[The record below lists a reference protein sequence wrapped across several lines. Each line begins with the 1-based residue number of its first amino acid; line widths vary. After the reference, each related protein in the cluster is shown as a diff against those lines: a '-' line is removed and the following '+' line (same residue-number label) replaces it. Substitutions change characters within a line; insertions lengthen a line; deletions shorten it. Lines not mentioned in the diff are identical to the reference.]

1 MAQNITASSGNSS
14 GADEALRSQRKIE
27 IVKLVGSSTAAADTS
42 NAYVSRLER
51 PAICIGGG
59 FAISVSGRSVTF
71 TALFA
76 LGSNTNYVILAE
88 AL

>member
-1 MAQNITASSGNSS
+1 MAQNIVASSGNSS
-14 GADEALRSQRKIE
+14 GADEAIRSQRKIE
-27 IVKLVGSSTAAADTS
+27 IVKLVGTATAAADTS
-42 NAYVSRLER
+42 NAYASKLQN
-51 PAICIGGG
+51 PAVVLGGG